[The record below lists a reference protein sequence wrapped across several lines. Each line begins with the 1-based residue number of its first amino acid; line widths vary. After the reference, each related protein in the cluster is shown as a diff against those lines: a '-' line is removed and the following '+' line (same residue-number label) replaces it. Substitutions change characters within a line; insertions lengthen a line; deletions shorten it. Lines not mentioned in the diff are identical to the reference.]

1 MILFVFTYLILIVD
15 ENTRKKLYYI
25 KADKKFYVRRE
36 DDSKI
41 YRNIIKIHSK
51 EGYVTITTG
60 KEDKNV
66 KKVEEL
72 FETLKKVQKTT
83 ESKELVYVQVLGTE
97 EIGST
102 SFAKY
107 TEYIV
112 EIKFLALKKL
122 LHLRFSEISNIV
134 KVMQHEYKNSL
145 GITED

>member
-36 DDSKI
+36 DDSKV

-66 KKVEEL
+66 KKV
-72 FETLKKVQKTT
+72 
-83 ESKELVYVQVLGTE
+83 
-97 EIGST
+97 
-102 SFAKY
+102 
-107 TEYIV
+107 
-112 EIKFLALKKL
+112 
-122 LHLRFSEISNIV
+122 
-134 KVMQHEYKNSL
+134 
-145 GITED
+145 